1 MYIHIE
7 YCMQW
12 NYEPRALSLRESLE
26 KKFGAE
32 VSMEE
37 GSGGV
42 FEVNMYNEYRDAKHK
57 LFSKKE
63 SGRFPEVNEIE
74 DLIEGIEEVS

>member
-1 MYIHIE
+1 
-7 YCMQW
+7 
-12 NYEPRALSLRESLE
+12 
-26 KKFGAE
+26 
-32 VSMEE
+32 MEE